1 MEELVKFR
9 IRISLYYIE
18 NKRYYKIDV
27 DIIGLRFYKSERLKM
42 MVSVVIR
49 EK

>member
-1 MEELVKFR
+1 MEELAKFR

-18 NKRYYKIDV
+18 NKRHHKIDV
-27 DIIGLRFYKSERLKM
+27 DIIGSRFHKSERPKM
-42 MVSVVIR
+42 MASVVIR